1 MSASGLC
8 ANCRSTWGVVEH
20 FQLSM
25 LVRHLVQV
33 DCLNVLNSLGVEL
46 MFRRLQTIE
55 YAHGERA
62 REAEARSVGGKLT
75 MEEQATFGAVV
86 RQAGTLMVAP
96 SLLDHVK
103 AEVEK
108 DVALQ
113 KNMRKAREER
123 ELNRKAAKDPK
134 GKKNEEG
141 P

>member
-1 MSASGLC
+1 
-8 ANCRSTWGVVEH
+8 
-20 FQLSM
+20 
-25 LVRHLVQV
+25 
-33 DCLNVLNSLGVEL
+33 
-46 MFRRLQTIE
+46 
-55 YAHGERA
+55 
-62 REAEARSVGGKLT
+62 

-141 P
+141 PRALR